1 MYKLKGSPYGRAVA
15 EGRLRG
21 TKVER
26 INYKI
31 RKREHFMKSVKK
43 MLLGIAFLIIAV
55 IGAVFFVNNSTIGAF
70 IFFPA
75 LIIGIIICIDGY
87 LSVD

>member
-1 MYKLKGSPYGRAVA
+1 MADAYYPTIARVEVVIGALAFKHAV
-15 EGRLRG
+15 G
-21 TKVER
+21 V
-26 INYKI
+26 
-31 RKREHFMKSVKK
+31 MKSVKK
-43 MLLGIAFLIIAV
+43 MLLGIAFLIVAV

-87 LSVD
+87 LSID